1 MKSHT
6 VRPPGATLAA
16 VRRWVISIGALLS
29 CAVHAAGAEI
39 RVEGE
44 AQKFFVSS
52 IGARPEVGAGA
63 DVDNSL
69 KLEGLGP
76 AFRVGLTLGPSR
88 RLELRYRRLEDEN
101 PYATAV
107 PDLVLNGE
115 QRAQSSTLDLLLM
128 QRLGHS
134 PFRLEA
140 GYRHFALDRS
150 WQDAV
155 GSGQDLYTLDSNSHV
170 TGDGLRVAIGLDLRF
185 LKILHLDA
193 ALGHSFLYGHED
205 THSVWNSPDEG
216 LSSYTIDEG
225 HNVGLDELQVGLR
238 CDVGSRAWLSVGY
251 RYDVWQGAGDDAGEF
266 SAGGMTIALG
276 FRLGGS

>member
-1 MKSHT
+1 MKSAAI
-6 VRPPGATLAA
+6 RRQLPGST
-16 VRRWVISIGALLS
+16 RWAIPIGALLS
-29 CAVHAAGAEI
+29 CATAVMAAEI

-44 AQKFFVSS
+44 AQKFSVSS
-52 IGARPEVGAGA
+52 IGARPELGAGA

-76 AFRVGLTLGPSR
+76 AFGVGLTLGPSR
-88 RLELRYRRLEDEN
+88 RLELRYRRLEDDN

-107 PDLVLNGE
+107 PGLVLNGE
-115 QRAQSSTLDLLLM
+115 QRAQSSTIDLLLR

-170 TGDGLRVAIGLDLRF
+170 TGDGLRVAIALDLRF
-185 LKILHLDA
+185 AKVLHLDA
-193 ALGHSFLYGHED
+193 ALGHSFLFGHED
-205 THSVWNSPDEG
+205 THSVWNGPHDG
-216 LSSYTIDEG
+216 LSSLTSDGG
-225 HNVGLDELQVGLR
+225 HNIGLDELQLGLR
-238 CDVGSRAWLSVGY
+238 CDVGPRAWLAVGY

-266 SAGGMTIALG
+266 SAGGMTFAIG